1 MSETKKSF
9 IHKSKKVLR
18 RIYIGKSE
26 RIGARQVVRLLFL
39 VGFTISLVTT
49 PFQTQEIKDATVVAA
64 PSNTPVP
71 EADVTTEAEKAAA
84 EKAAAE
90 KAAAEKAAAEKAAAE
105 KAAAEKAA
113 SSKTDTSSEKLA
125 GFDAAHIR
133 SFKTMVSNIRA
144 YVSAVNSGNTVR
156 SSQVCDLLDEN
167 YNGSLRGVY
176 TRSSNT
182 QIQEILDFAKDSMY
196 AGVVDCT
203 RGFRKGRV
211 DLIGDSVTAF
221 IAASKYLDGLV
232 MVSQVK

>member
-105 KAAAEKAA
+105 KAA

-144 YVSAVNSGNTVR
+144 YV
-156 SSQVCDLLDEN
+156 
-167 YNGSLRGVY
+167 
-176 TRSSNT
+176 
-182 QIQEILDFAKDSMY
+182 
-196 AGVVDCT
+196 
-203 RGFRKGRV
+203 
-211 DLIGDSVTAF
+211 
-221 IAASKYLDGLV
+221 
-232 MVSQVK
+232 

>member
-71 EADVTTEAEKAAA
+71 EADVTTEA

>member
-90 KAAAEKAAAEKAAAE
+90 KAAAEKAAAEKAA
-105 KAAAEKAA
+105 

-156 SSQVCDLLDEN
+156 SSQVFDLLDEN

>member
-105 KAAAEKAA
+105 KAA
-113 SSKTDTSSEKLA
+113 SSKTDISSEKLA

>member
-71 EADVTTEAEKAAA
+71 EADVTTE
-84 EKAAAE
+84 
-90 KAAAEKAAAEKAAAE
+90 AE

>member
-71 EADVTTEAEKAAA
+71 EADVTTE
-84 EKAAAE
+84 
-90 KAAAEKAAAEKAAAE
+90 AEKAAAEKAAAE

>member
-71 EADVTTEAEKAAA
+71 EADVTTE
-84 EKAAAE
+84 
-90 KAAAEKAAAEKAAAE
+90 AEKAAAE

>member
-1 MSETKKSF
+1 M
-9 IHKSKKVLR
+9 LR

-71 EADVTTEAEKAAA
+71 EADVTTE
-84 EKAAAE
+84 AE